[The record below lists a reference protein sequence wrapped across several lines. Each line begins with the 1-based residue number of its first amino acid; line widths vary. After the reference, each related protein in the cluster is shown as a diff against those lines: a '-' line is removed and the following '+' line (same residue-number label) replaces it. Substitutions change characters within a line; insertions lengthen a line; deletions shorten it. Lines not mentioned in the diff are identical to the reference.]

1 MGHPREGPLLG
12 DARLPGMKKHKQ
24 QRKVAQAQKRVEY
37 QRKKAKRALKK
48 IAKEREAQPTKR
60 TSYPQMKF

>member
-1 MGHPREGPLLG
+1 MGDPREGPLLG
-12 DARLPGMKKHKQ
+12 DAQLSGMKKHKQ
-24 QRKVAQAQKRVEY
+24 QRKVAQAQKRAEY
-37 QRKKAKRALKK
+37 QRKKGRRALKK

>member
-12 DARLPGMKKHKQ
+12 NARLPGMKKHKQ
-24 QRKVAQAQKRVEY
+24 QRKVAQAQKRAEY
-37 QRKKAKRALKK
+37 QRKKGRRALKK

-60 TSYPQMKF
+60 TSYPTMKF